1 MPDEISQSS
10 SHKEEHYDKKVM
22 SPLFNVVDNY
32 NSDSSTKERKKERKK
47 DSSKNIKLTKRQ
59 PDISM
64 AFS

>member
-32 NSDSSTKERKKERKK
+32 NSDSTTTTTKKGEKERKKKERKKERKIAQK
-47 DSSKNIKLTKRQ
+47 I
-59 PDISM
+59 
-64 AFS
+64 